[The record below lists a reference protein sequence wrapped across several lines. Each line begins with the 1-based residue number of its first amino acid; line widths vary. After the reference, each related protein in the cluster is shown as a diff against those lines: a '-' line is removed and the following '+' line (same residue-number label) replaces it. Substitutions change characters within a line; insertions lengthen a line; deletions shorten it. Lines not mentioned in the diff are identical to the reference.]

1 MESQNQLFKN
11 FPDKEE
17 MLKMDRQQSGVEI
30 PEING
35 HIHTPHSF
43 SAFKNMEQ
51 PFVLAKKENIAV
63 LGINDFY
70 TTDGY
75 EEFAL
80 LALKH
85 KVFPLFNIE
94 FMALQ
99 NDLQEAGI
107 RVNDP
112 NNPGRTYLS
121 GKGLNFPVSMSE
133 KSFSVIKTIQDE
145 SNRQTYKMVEKLN
158 AFLEKGGIDLFFNAE
173 KLHKSLAKNLFRERH
188 IAQAVRIAVF
198 AKEETLEGRKN
209 LLEKIFLG
217 KKVKSSLDDVAS
229 LENEI
234 RGNLLKAGGP
244 AFVEED
250 PRAFLS
256 LEEVT
261 DLIIDTGGI
270 PCYPVLLDDSA
281 GNFTDYEADR
291 EKLYKALT
299 EKGIYFIELI
309 PGRND
314 AKILKEFVSWFHQ
327 KGFVITFGT
336 EHNTPK
342 LDPMLISCRG
352 GVPLDNELK
361 IINFEGAAIIAAHQY
376 LNAKGEEG
384 FLKGILPKLEEKEK
398 FTELGK
404 AVIRNF
410 INKK

>member
-1 MESQNQLFKN
+1 
-11 FPDKEE
+11 
-17 MLKMDRQQSGVEI
+17 
-30 PEING
+30 
-35 HIHTPHSF
+35 
-43 SAFKNMEQ
+43 
-51 PFVLAKKENIAV
+51 
-63 LGINDFY
+63 
-70 TTDGY
+70 
-75 EEFAL
+75 
-80 LALKH
+80 
-85 KVFPLFNIE
+85 
-94 FMALQ
+94 
-99 NDLQEAGI
+99 
-107 RVNDP
+107 
-112 NNPGRTYLS
+112 
-121 GKGLNFPVSMSE
+121 
-133 KSFSVIKTIQDE
+133 
-145 SNRQTYKMVEKLN
+145 EKLN

-234 RGNLLKAGGP
+234 RGNLLKARGP